1 MGSLKLFRIKQYVFG
16 DVCLKCLRCCRYNCN
31 PSIWA
36 ANILE
41 EEKKRLNLQKIELV
55 AYRDSYICCFLNP
68 ESNLCQIYTQR
79 PLECRLYPLLINRSG
94 RKIFLSLDLN
104 CPATLGKIDSREF
117 KRYLNYLIGYF
128 QKPSVLTILSGNR
141 KLFSVYPAD
150 EILNL
155 AELSI

>member
-1 MGSLKLFRIKQYVFG
+1 MFRIKQYVFG
-16 DVCLKCLRCCRYNCN
+16 NFCLRCLRCCRYSCN

-41 EEKKRLNLQKIELV
+41 EEKERLNLQKIELV
-55 AYRDSYICCFLNP
+55 PYRESYICRFLKP
-68 ESNLCQIYTQR
+68 ESNLCQIYAQR

-104 CPATLGKIDSREF
+104 CPATLGKIDSKKF
-117 KRYLNYLIGYF
+117 KRYLNYLIRYF
-128 QKPSVLTILSGNR
+128 QKPSVSTILSRNR
-141 KLFSVYPAD
+141 RLFSAYPVD

-155 AELSI
+155 AELNI